1 MSQPNGGQGAPGG
14 FNFDDVR
21 KKLQMAQQG
30 GQMAPGQ
37 DGSPQGQP
45 VQPGAKNPTPPSAPT
60 TMAAPTQAPMV
71 MTATNPYDT
80 PPQQAGGPPL
90 SQANPNIQPRRAFG
104 PQDDGGHILP
114 AAKVE
119 PGAPIG
125 PEGGRRALGPES
137 RPSPGNPSP
146 NGPSRLQPGMPMK
159 GVIGAPQGGGN
170 QTPNWGQAQGA
181 GQFQGGATAGLPQ
194 SNAPRQAVGP
204 QPQMSQSDKS
214 TLGMYGP
221 RPQPGAPTNPYDSPT
236 GKPSFAGGGA
246 PGGAIQDPRG
256 SGGGNPKPFP
266 GWGESQPMP
275 YEGGGAAQPQ
285 YGPGG
290 QRRPVGPGGQ
300 GGGAGPS
307 V

>member
-1 MSQPNGGQGAPGG
+1 MSQGTGGQGAPGG

-45 VQPGAKNPTPPSAPT
+45 VPPGAKNPTPPSAPT

-114 AAKVE
+114 AAFKVE

-170 QTPNWGQAQGA
+170 QAPNWGPMQGA

-194 SNAPRQAVGP
+194 ANTPRQAVGP

-214 TLGMYGP
+214 TLAMYGP

-256 SGGGNPKPFP
+256 SGGG
-266 GWGESQPMP
+266 WQVH
-275 YEGGGAAQPQ
+275 GGGIPDIGSNIDDPRPPQ

-290 QRRPVGPGGQ
+290 QRRPVGPGQ
-300 GGGAGPS
+300 PGGGAGVS